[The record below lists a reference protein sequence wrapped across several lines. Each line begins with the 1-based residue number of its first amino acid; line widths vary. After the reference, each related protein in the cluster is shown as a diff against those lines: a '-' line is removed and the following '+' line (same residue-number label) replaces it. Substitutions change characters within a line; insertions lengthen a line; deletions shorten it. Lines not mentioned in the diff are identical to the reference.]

1 MLSRP
6 SRDCFLSYMVSHF
19 PPLPCPPLPA
29 FPGRTAPQ
37 VDDPFSFIC
46 SGCGDCEACSM
57 DDPQTVP
64 ACSSAVDHA
73 LSQGGH
79 NVTLEWL
86 QIQPGYWRA
95 TNNSLAILPC
105 YKAEA
110 CNGGITGSEG
120 FCHTG
125 YSGPCEFGAVHCVLQ
140 VSSIDTFIIL
150 SPAFRSSHVAPSRET
165 QDVFDETPYLVHTT
179 NLFRIFTTS
188 ISCQRMANSSSSCS
202 LL

>member
-1 MLSRP
+1 TAGNDRFIDTLFKGNIASEGGALRLAGEASLVRCSFEKNAAEVDGGPTVSNIGTLSAM
-6 SRDCFLSYMVSHF
+6 SECSFSGNTFDCETGSFLIEVE
-19 PPLPCPPLPA
+19 
-29 FPGRTAPQ
+29 

-125 YSGPCEFGAVHCVLQ
+125 YSGPYCSVC
-140 VSSIDTFIIL
+140 
-150 SPAFRSSHVAPSRET
+150 RE
-165 QDVFDETPYLVHTT
+165 
-179 NLFRIFTTS
+179 N
-188 ISCQRMANSSSSCS
+188 
-202 LL
+202 